1 VPLAE
6 NLTGTAVALGSVDR
20 DYIYIE
26 CRMLRSTQI
35 LLWRLA
41 ALLALGL
48 GIIGI
53 AIPVLPT
60 VPFLILA
67 AWAGGKGWP
76 ALEQRLL
83 AHSTYGPHI
92 RMWRERGVVPTNA
105 KMAATVMMT
114 ISAVGLQFAPV
125 PVWLR
130 IGVPVLMLAMALWL
144 WQRPET

>member
-1 VPLAE
+1 
-6 NLTGTAVALGSVDR
+6 
-20 DYIYIE
+20 
-26 CRMLRSTQI
+26 MFRSTQI

-48 GIIGI
+48 GIVGI
-53 AIPVLPT
+53 ALPVLPT

-92 RMWRERGVVPTNA
+92 RIWRERGVVPRNA
-105 KMAATVMMT
+105 KMAATLAMT
-114 ISAVGLQFAPV
+114 ISAIGLQFAPV
-125 PVWLR
+125 PMWLR
-130 IGVPVLMLAMALWL
+130 IAVPIMMLAVALWL
-144 WQRPET
+144 WRRPET

>member
-1 VPLAE
+1 
-6 NLTGTAVALGSVDR
+6 
-20 DYIYIE
+20 
-26 CRMLRSTQI
+26 MLRPTQI

-41 ALLALGL
+41 ALLALGV

-60 VPFLILA
+60 MPFLILA

-83 AHSTYGPHI
+83 SHSTYGPHI
-92 RMWRERGVVPTNA
+92 RMWRERSVVPANA
-105 KMAATVMMT
+105 KRAATVMMA
-114 ISAVGLQFAPV
+114 ISAIGLQFAPV

-130 IGVPVLMLAMALWL
+130 ITVPVLMFAVALWL
-144 WQRPET
+144 WRRPET

>member
-1 VPLAE
+1 
-6 NLTGTAVALGSVDR
+6 
-20 DYIYIE
+20 
-26 CRMLRSTQI
+26 MLRSTQI

-41 ALLALGL
+41 ALLALGV

-83 AHSTYGPHI
+83 AHSMYGPHI

-105 KMAATVMMT
+105 KIAATVMMT
-114 ISAVGLQFAPV
+114 ISAVALQFAPV

-130 IGVPVLMLAMALWL
+130 ISVPVLMLAVALWL
-144 WQRPET
+144 WRRPEP